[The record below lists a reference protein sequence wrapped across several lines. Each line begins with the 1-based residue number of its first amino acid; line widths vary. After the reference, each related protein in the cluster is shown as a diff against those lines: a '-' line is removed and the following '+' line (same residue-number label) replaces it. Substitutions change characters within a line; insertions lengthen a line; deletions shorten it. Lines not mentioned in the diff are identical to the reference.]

1 MEWWQ
6 LKAAKDFE
14 TGIGQKFFRHGTLS
28 TWTDEQVA
36 ALQKEMQSTL
46 DMAGYK
52 DKDSKISVKTPKAQI
67 LPGKKVSASNLDDFA
82 AEIKKQQN
90 KQKQTQKQSEKT
102 NEECKDPLYDFD
114 DEIIHSG
121 NSDDED
127 EDGKQSKYDG
137 NSMIGFDP
145 SKLKE
150 LTSMD
155 ELAGKFNP
163 NSDNLGVGG
172 SHRRTRTEALRFKLQ
187 NMQKELENVTTLS
200 NKQSSELE
208 QQKKNEQDRERELA
222 AKLSGM
228 QGALSSANNEL
239 DLAEEQIIEKDEE
252 IANLKREL
260 AISKQM
266 NTELAQTALA
276 NANANGNGNGNNKD
290 IGLTMDDLLK
300 QRIKDANR
308 FAFMLSAMQEQLDFE
323 RKQFVHKIHNLELQ
337 LEHKDVQLNALYQ
350 LYNKLI
356 SQTKTTSWWDRFSIT
371 KK

>member
-14 TGIGQKFFRHGTLS
+14 TGIGQTLFRGGTLS
-28 TWTDEQVA
+28 TWTDEQIA
-36 ALQKEMQSTL
+36 ALQKEMQNTL
-46 DMAGYK
+46 DMAGYH
-52 DKDSKISVKTPKAQI
+52 DKDTQVSLKTPKAQI

-82 AEIKKQQN
+82 AEIKKQQD
-90 KQKQTQKQSEKT
+90 KQNTK
-102 NEECKDPLYDFD
+102 EEEDRDPLYDFD

-127 EDGKQSKYDG
+127 DDGKQSKYGGD
-137 NSMIGFDP
+137 SMMGFDP
-145 SKLKE
+145 SQLKE

-155 ELAGKFNP
+155 QLAGKFDANIHGKG
-163 NSDNLGVGG
+163 DKA
-172 SHRRTRTEALRFKLQ
+172 SHRRTRTEALRYKLQ
-187 NMQKELENVTTLS
+187 NMQKQLENVTNLS
-200 NKQSSELE
+200 NKQTSKLEEQKQNE
-208 QQKKNEQDRERELA
+208 QQRERELA

-228 QGALSSANNEL
+228 QGALQSANNEL

-276 NANANGNGNGNNKD
+276 NANGDKENAKD

-350 LYNKLI
+350 LYNKLV
-356 SQTKTTSWWDRFSIT
+356 SQTKSTSSSWWDRFSMS